1 MTQPLPIYLVFAGQ
15 FEPYSVERNLPD
27 MTWDG
32 TVRDIAGLQFN
43 NLRQVI
49 EVSTGRDVTERMVRE
64 AADMRAHRGDDNS
77 YEFGKLVELTLGTR
91 AARPF
96 LRAA

>member
-1 MTQPLPIYLVFAGQ
+1 MYLVFDQ
-15 FEPYSVERNLPD
+15 THCIERAKSN

-32 TVRDIAGLQFN
+32 TVLDIANLQFEG
-43 NLRQVI
+43 LSEVI
-49 EVSTGRDVTERMVRE
+49 ELATGRDVTAIMVRE
-64 AADMRAHRGDDNS
+64 AATLRVNRNDDNDHG
-77 YEFGKLVELTLGTR
+77 FGVLVELTLGTR